1 MPGACRM
8 LRIIRYNIELVIY
21 IMLFRQEERKMVRL
35 SKKCSNCLLEI
46 NIDPQSPPSICPF
59 CGKTILYSA
68 EETELLKIAGSTLPK
83 DDNKSGAI
91 SFANANETVFTIL
104 KPQQKIARILIGI
117 VAALFFMGAGFF
129 LINAITGNHR
139 NVQQDYS
146 VQASAGGKTPVIK
159 TTAPKATSTPT
170 KIATPTQT
178 PAPTA
183 TPIPMIAAPGQES
196 YIGRKYEEV
205 KMDFK
210 NAGFKNIVTY
220 PLKDMSIDIGGT
232 HIGNVESISING
244 NINYEAGTL
253 FPADAVVKISYH
265 SMK

>member
-1 MPGACRM
+1 M
-8 LRIIRYNIELVIY
+8 I
-21 IMLFRQEERKMVRL
+21 RL

-46 NIDPQSPPSICPF
+46 NIDPQSPPAVCPF
-59 CGKTILYSA
+59 CGKTILYSS

-83 DDNKSGAI
+83 DENKDGAI

-104 KPQQKIARILIGI
+104 KPRQKIARILIGI

-139 NVQQDYS
+139 NVQQGYS
-146 VQASAGGKTPVIK
+146 VQASASGKTPVIK

-170 KIATPTQT
+170 KIPTPTKT

-183 TPIPMIAAPGQES
+183 TPIPMIKAPAWENF
-196 YIGRKYEEV
+196 IDKKYEIAQTN
-205 KMDFK
+205 FK
-210 NAGFKNIVTY
+210 NAGFKKIVTQ
-220 PLKDMSIDIGGT
+220 PLKDMAIDIGGT

-244 NINYEAGTL
+244 YLNYEAGSL
-253 FPADAVVKISYH
+253 FPADAVVTIYYH

>member
-1 MPGACRM
+1 
-8 LRIIRYNIELVIY
+8 
-21 IMLFRQEERKMVRL
+21 MLFRQEERKMVRL

-46 NIDPQSPPSICPF
+46 NIDPQSPPDVCPF

-183 TPIPMIAAPGQES
+183 TPIPMIKAPAWEDL
-196 YIGRKYEEV
+196 IGKKYDIAQ
-205 KMDFK
+205 KSFK
-210 NAGFKNIVTY
+210 DAGFKKIVPY
-220 PLKDMSIDIGGT
+220 PLKDMAIDIGQT
-232 HIGNVESISING
+232 HVGNVESISING
-244 NINYEAGTL
+244 YFKYEDDAL
-253 FPADAVVKISYH
+253 FPADAIVTIYYH
-265 SMK
+265 SMI